1 MRTAP
6 NHPVLAPTGSGAW
19 IPGKVI
25 DPLTSKCA
33 KLITETAKKEDLKE
47 IKKELKELIKMKDRG
62 DAKNYTE
69 EIIERWENY
78 TENMN
83 AKMKDFETKISSK
96 LKKMSTNSA
105 DQESM
110 VLLVEK
116 LTTNIK
122 SETAEI
128 VSKLKDKVS
137 ADLYEQ
143 NAKASFI
150 LDGSKLVIAR

>member
-1 MRTAP
+1 MAKKRSRG
-6 NHPVLAPTGSGAW
+6 HPKFRSLKSDMEDIKT
-19 IPGKVI
+19 KVI

-62 DAKNYTE
+62 DAKDHTE

-105 DQESM
+105 DQELG
-110 VLLVEK
+110 VNHK
-116 LTTNIK
+116 
-122 SETAEI
+122 
-128 VSKLKDKVS
+128 
-137 ADLYEQ
+137 
-143 NAKASFI
+143 KANY
-150 LDGSKLVIAR
+150 